1 MTLNFFS
8 KAADKKKVKLEEIQF
23 YFVYLITYQD
33 PTKSKRRP
41 KSAGEK
47 CRRSS
52 SRKLETSTEKNKP
65 FSLGQPR

>member
-1 MTLNFFS
+1 MTLIFFS
-8 KAADKKKVKLEEIQF
+8 KAADKKKVELKEILF
-23 YFVYLITYQD
+23 SLSTYTYQD